1 MVGDQRKATGFQCP
15 PNSRPDTSR
24 TNLIKRLVSVYCCYK
39 TLLSDISIM
48 WDHELNEQAQHQRSS
63 VDLSLSSLAI
73 WINALFLSWLKAQ
86 RHCRTR
92 TESNLN
98 ICNLK
103 LRATSR
109 HYFLFVLSYWAQH
122 GALGHI
128 CPGCRSHRGSVHT
141 KESSQQHKS
150 HSRKFQGNPLQSII
164 NIFFLPPPHPP
175 HPFQLNLA
183 GQITWAAVIFNESRG
198 DHSEI

>member
-1 MVGDQRKATGFQCP
+1 MVGDQRKATGFQYP
-15 PNSRPDTSR
+15 PNSLPDTSR
-24 TNLIKRLVSVYCCYK
+24 TNLIKWLASVYCCYK

-48 WDHELNEQAQHQRSS
+48 RDHKLNEQAQHQRSS

-92 TESNLN
+92 TGSNLN
-98 ICNLK
+98 IFNLK

-109 HYFLFVLSYWAQH
+109 HYFSFVIVTEHNMARWDTSVRVQESQW
-122 GALGHI
+122 
-128 CPGCRSHRGSVHT
+128 GSVHT

-164 NIFFLPPPHPP
+164 NIFFLPPPPP
-175 HPFQLNLA
+175 TPFSAQFGRTDYVGCCDL
-183 GQITWAAVIFNESRG
+183 
-198 DHSEI
+198 